1 MKPRLSI
8 LIATVPERALD
19 FDVLYRELSRQSEL
33 QLGGNVEFV
42 YDDSP
47 RGALSIGAKRQKLL
61 EAATGDYVVSIDDD
75 DWVPPEYIG
84 LVMSSLVSRPDC
96 VGHYELV
103 EGMAKV
109 PQLSIWTKQAG
120 RWMNGPE
127 ARKKYGVEYVRTTF
141 HKTPLK
147 REHALA
153 IGFKD
158 MAFGEDHEFAQRLM
172 SSGRLRTE
180 VFIPRVLYFYRY
192 SFEPHNIK
200 YGIK

>member
-1 MKPRLSI
+1 MTRLSV
-8 LIATVPERALD
+8 LIATVPERAIEYGLLSTELD
-19 FDVLYRELSRQSEL
+19 RQRKGLPVEVLTDIRA
-33 QLGGNVEFV
+33 
-42 YDDSP
+42 
-47 RGALSIGAKRQKLL
+47 RGTVTVGAKRQALL
-61 EAATGDYVVSIDDD
+61 EQAKGDYVVSIDDD
-75 DWVPPEYIG
+75 DWVPPEYISTILG
-84 LVMSSLVSRPDC
+84 ALQTNPDC
-96 VGHYELV
+96 IGHYELV

-120 RWMNGPE
+120 RWMNGQE
-127 ARKKYGVEYVRTTF
+127 ARKRYGVEYVRTTF

-172 SSGRLRTE
+172 ASGRLKTE

-192 SFEPHNIK
+192 SFEPHNLK